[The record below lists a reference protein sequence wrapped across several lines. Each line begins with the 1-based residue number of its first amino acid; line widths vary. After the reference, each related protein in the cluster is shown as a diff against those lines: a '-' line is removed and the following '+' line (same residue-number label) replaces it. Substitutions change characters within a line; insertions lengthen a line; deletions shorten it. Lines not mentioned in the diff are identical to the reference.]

1 MQHALVHCLF
11 KIGLGTVPLINET
24 FKKNY
29 GIFIQQNKNSLFLPF
44 MPATIAKAY
53 RTEKLG

>member
-44 MPATIAKAY
+44 MPATIAKA
-53 RTEKLG
+53 